1 MLLISQQSG
10 RCSKRMAVRQSS
22 ICRVLHIHWILLS
35 SMQHRQLT
43 ISKQRLKHCYIFPSE
58 YRCSCKTQR
67 VTRTNNTQPSTTET
81 EEWPGDTMNS
91 TLHMCQRMCEVQEP
105 LNATIVVLMNP
116 VECLTT
122 EEWQALNIH
131 TAAAANPWMQRGHCM
146 PAARHLLYVD
156 WLSGLRRQYKRRHTS
171 KMSSSNSGR
180 VAWTDDWQAGRHTNK
195 RPIARSSYCC
205 LSSLSDAKI

>member
-1 MLLISQQSG
+1 MHPATSRPAALMKSDIRILTGLSHSISGSV
-10 RCSKRMAVRQSS
+10 KNS
-22 ICRVLHIHWILLS
+22 I
-35 SMQHRQLT
+35 LT
-43 ISKQRLKHCYIFPSE
+43 SL
-58 YRCSCKTQR
+58 
-67 VTRTNNTQPSTTET
+67 QPSTTET